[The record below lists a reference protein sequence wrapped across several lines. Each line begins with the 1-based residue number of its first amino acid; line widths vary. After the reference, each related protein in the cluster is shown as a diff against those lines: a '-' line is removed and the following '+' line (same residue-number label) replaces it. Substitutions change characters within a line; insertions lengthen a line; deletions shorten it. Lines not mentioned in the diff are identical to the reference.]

1 LTLRRILPDHRE
13 TTPFDATTGF
23 EFAALAPPE
32 RPYIAL
38 NMVATADGAASLGGR
53 TRELSDPTDRA
64 IFHGLRTQVDCVM
77 VGAGTVRTER
87 YGRLARDAEA
97 RERRVE
103 VGLDPDPLACI
114 VSGRLALPA
123 DLPMLADTESR
134 VVVMTGSDGDIT
146 GAAAKVDYLRA
157 SGGDELL
164 LAPLVARLRAEHGVR
179 SVLCEGG
186 PHLNRSLLAER
197 LVDEVFLTL
206 APKLVGGAPETTI
219 VAGAPPDEPLELELV
234 SVHESAGGLYLR
246 YRVRP

>member
-77 VGAGTVRTER
+77 VGAG
-87 YGRLARDAEA
+87 
-97 RERRVE
+97 
-103 VGLDPDPLACI
+103 I

-206 APKLVGGAPETTI
+206 APKLVGGAPDTTI

-246 YRVRP
+246 YCVRP